1 MRSTRALGLALLLV
15 AVTACGGDDDA
26 SGSTPESTSESES
39 AGGEGSAESG
49 GDGSNGAVVDP
60 QPPGQALASVDG
72 QEFTLTEPGALA
84 CTLAD
89 DSITF
94 SFRIG
99 DNEIT
104 LGAGAN
110 RTDGEWFGGIDL
122 RVANPTSEDGPVTY
136 FPELPANS
144 AGMVVD
150 GDSFSYSGPMMK
162 QPPNDGSNP
171 PPIDAGNGTIS
182 ITCP

>member
-1 MRSTRALGLALLLV
+1 MRAAHIVGLTLLV
-15 AVTACGGDDDA
+15 VGTIACGGDDDDA
-26 SGSTPESTSESES
+26 ADAPSEPT
-39 AGGEGSAESG
+39 SAEG
-49 GDGSNGAVVDP
+49 GDSTGTGGAVVDP
-60 QPPGQALASVDG
+60 QPPGQAVASVDG
-72 QEFTLTEPGALA
+72 QEFTLVEPGALA

-99 DNEIT
+99 DNEVT

-110 RTDGEWFGGIDL
+110 RTDDEWFGGIDL
-122 RVANPTSEDGPVTY
+122 RIANPTGEDGPISY

-150 GDSFSYSGPMMK
+150 GDSFSYFGPMMK

-171 PPIDAGNGTIS
+171 PPVDVGDGTVS